1 MKRRTALFAA
11 AILASYPAFAQDTQD
26 SVDHYAG
33 ESAETLAQAQ
43 ANLAEYNAKMA
54 ATLAKPD
61 LSANDMEDIH
71 QMTYTLEVALA
82 KIISEATALAET
94 LERVHHAS
102 EMGSAGRLRDLA
114 TQYLTVAQQL
124 VR

>member
-11 AILASYPAFAQDTQD
+11 AILATYPAFAQETQE

-54 ATLAKPD
+54 ATLAKPE
-61 LSANDMEDIH
+61 LSADDMEDIH

-82 KIISEATALAET
+82 KIISEATDLAET